1 LTFRSCAYGI
11 CVMNKTVKARVFQ
24 SGNSQAIRLPKAFR
38 LRSAVVVLE
47 KTPQGILVQED
58 GENARRGRAFA
69 KLAGSCADFPE
80 IEPNTAA
87 NVKRDWE

>member
-1 LTFRSCAYGI
+1 
-11 CVMNKTVKARVFQ
+11 MNKTVKARVFQ

-38 LRSAVVVLE
+38 FSSSVVVLE

-58 GENARRGRAFA
+58 GEAARRARAFA

>member
-1 LTFRSCAYGI
+1 
-11 CVMNKTVKARVFQ
+11 MNKTVKARVFQ

-38 LRSAVVVLE
+38 LRSSVVVLE

-58 GENARRGRAFA
+58 GENARRARAFA

-87 NVKRDWE
+87 NLKRDWE

>member
-1 LTFRSCAYGI
+1 
-11 CVMNKTVKARVFQ
+11 MNKTVKARVFQ

-38 LRSAVVVLE
+38 FSSSVVVLE
-47 KTPQGILVQED
+47 KTAQGILVQED
-58 GENARRGRAFA
+58 GENARRARAFA

>member
-1 LTFRSCAYGI
+1 
-11 CVMNKTVKARVFQ
+11 MNKMVKTRVFQ

-38 LRSAVVVLE
+38 LRSSVVVLE
-47 KTPQGILVQED
+47 KTSQGLLVLED
-58 GENARRGRAFA
+58 GENARRGRTFA

-80 IEPNTAA
+80 IDPNTAA